1 MHGQLASGARC
12 LNCVL
17 SVHLDHFVVYTS
29 SEDPGQCAHVCAH
42 MRTLARVFIAR
53 THRICAHV
61 CMQVCTHVHT
71 FFVCTSSEDS
81 GQCAHACRLAWAFIM
96 EAAIINNI

>member
-1 MHGQLASGARC
+1 MYGQLASGARC

-53 THRICAHV
+53 NTKNMCTCVNASMYTCADIT
-61 CMQVCTHVHT
+61 C
-71 FFVCTSSEDS
+71 
-81 GQCAHACRLAWAFIM
+81 
-96 EAAIINNI
+96 

>member
-29 SEDPGQCAHVCAH
+29 SEDHGQCAHVCAH

-53 THRICAHV
+53 THKEYVHMCACKYAH
-61 CMQVCTHVHT
+61 MCTHSLCVRAVKT
-71 FFVCTSSEDS
+71 
-81 GQCAHACRLAWAFIM
+81 LASVRMRADLHGPSLWKLQ
-96 EAAIINNI
+96 